1 MGESGRFFCFAWMRL
16 QDRVGL
22 NIQDLRRAKK
32 LSQEEV
38 AHIAEIHQTY
48 LSGVE
53 TGKRNASLL
62 VLERIAK
69 ALGVDAEELFRR
81 RRPVQKKLSGP

>member
-1 MGESGRFFCFAWMRL
+1 MRL

-22 NIQDLRRAKK
+22 NIQELRQAKK
-32 LSQEEV
+32 LSQEELADRCKV
-38 AHIAEIHQTY
+38 HQTY

-62 VLERIAK
+62 VLERIAR
-69 ALGVDAEELFRR
+69 ALDVDPEELVRR
-81 RRPVQKKLSGP
+81 RRRRTGGATDS

>member
-1 MGESGRFFCFAWMRL
+1 MRL

-22 NIQDLRRAKK
+22 NIQELRRARK
-32 LSQEEV
+32 LSQEELADMSKV
-38 AHIAEIHQTY
+38 HQTY

-62 VLERIAK
+62 VLERIAA
-69 ALGVDAEELFRR
+69 ALGVDPEELLRR
-81 RRPVQKKLSGP
+81 RRRRAAGAADS

>member
-1 MGESGRFFCFAWMRL
+1 MRL

-22 NIQDLRRAKK
+22 NIQELRRAKK
-32 LSQEEV
+32 LSQEELADMSKV
-38 AHIAEIHQTY
+38 HQTY

-62 VLERIAK
+62 VLERIAV
-69 ALGVDAEELFRR
+69 ALGVDPEELVRR
-81 RRPVQKKLSGP
+81 RRRRVAGAADS

>member
-1 MGESGRFFCFAWMRL
+1 MRL

-22 NIQDLRRAKK
+22 NIQNLRRAKK
-32 LSQEEV
+32 LSQEEL
-38 AHIAEIHQTY
+38 AYRAEIHQTY

-53 TGKRNASLL
+53 TGKRNASLA
-62 VLERIAK
+62 VLERIAQ

-81 RRPVQKKLSGP
+81 KKTLARQSPHLKS

>member
-1 MGESGRFFCFAWMRL
+1 MRL

-22 NIQDLRRAKK
+22 NIQELRRAKK
-32 LSQEEV
+32 LSQEALADMSKV
-38 AHIAEIHQTY
+38 HQTY

-62 VLERIAK
+62 VLERIAT
-69 ALGVDAEELFRR
+69 ALGVDPEELVRR
-81 RRPVQKKLSGP
+81 RRRRAAGAADS

>member
-1 MGESGRFFCFAWMRL
+1 MRL

-32 LSQEEV
+32 LSQEELADMCKV
-38 AHIAEIHQTY
+38 HQTY

-53 TGKRNASLL
+53 TGKRNPSLL
-62 VLERIAK
+62 VLERIAV
-69 ALGVDAEELFRR
+69 ALGVDAEELVRR
-81 RRPVQKKLSGP
+81 RRRRTSGGASS

>member
-1 MGESGRFFCFAWMRL
+1 MRL

-32 LSQEEV
+32 LSQEELADRSKV
-38 AHIAEIHQTY
+38 HQTY

-53 TGKRNASLL
+53 TGKRNPSLL
-62 VLERIAK
+62 VLERIAR
-69 ALGVDAEELFRR
+69 ALDVDPEELVRR
-81 RRPVQKKLSGP
+81 RRRRTSGAADS